1 MTIPTDKALGLGF
14 EWVDVRMCLYD
25 DDDDDDDD
33 VVEKSMR

>member
-1 MTIPTDKALGLGF
+1 MIIPTDKALGLGF

-25 DDDDDDDD
+25 DDDDD